1 MGVDTSVLYLM
12 RGGKPMKKIIAIILV
27 ITMLACN
34 SVNAASFVQDKKVE
48 LNNEHMKD
56 YNDSSVKWKF
66 DEKSSVLSFSGCEK
80 LEKVD
85 VGQIKNQVRYIVLA
99 DDIKENA
106 MSGGTPARLRGLAAN
121 GNSIS
126 PTLEEVMNAM
136 GIYTYSF
143 TLAAKEEKDL
153 GDLGDGMYL
162 LASPNNAATAI
173 FAFGSY
179 SKGFVSD
186 AGSNFYC
193 DYTDGT
199 KGVAFGRKTTNGS
212 FFIKNNR
219 STETYIVL
227 KRIGTL

>member
-1 MGVDTSVLYLM
+1 MCEIM
-12 RGGKPMKKIIAIILV
+12 AEK
-27 ITMLACN
+27 
-34 SVNAASFVQDKKVE
+34 QD
-48 LNNEHMKD
+48 
-56 YNDSSVKWKF
+56 
-66 DEKSSVLSFSGCEK
+66 
-80 LEKVD
+80 
-85 VGQIKNQVRYIVLA
+85 IR
-99 DDIKENA
+99 ENT

-153 GDLGDGMYL
+153 GDLGYGMYL

-199 KGVAFGRKTTNGS
+199 RM
-212 FFIKNNR
+212 
-219 STETYIVL
+219 
-227 KRIGTL
+227 